1 LENLFQRY
9 LEESFRNPER
19 KGQGSFAP
27 VVTISREYGC
37 PSKLIGQLLV
47 KTLNNLHP
55 PGKEPLW
62 HFINKEVIE
71 ESARELKIPEI
82 QVSSLLTA
90 EDKGVV
96 LDIITFSSSYG
107 GSHRVR
113 KTVEKV
119 IRTFASRGHLVL
131 VGRAGVAVLRD
142 FPNSLHIRLHAPSD
156 WRMHEISQRKGIPD
170 KEALQTLLDIDMKR
184 TKLIE
189 TILGRPIDA
198 ALFDASFNCKYLSH
212 EEIVQAIIRVMEI
225 RKMA

>member
-9 LEESFRNPER
+9 LEESFRNPVR
-19 KGQGSFAP
+19 KGQGLFAP

-37 PSKLIGQLLV
+37 PSKLIGHLLV
-47 KTLNNLHP
+47 KTLNNRHSL
-55 PGKEPLW
+55 GKEPLW

-71 ESARELKIPEI
+71 EAARELNIPEI

-96 LDIITFSSSYG
+96 HDLITFSNSYG

-119 IRTFASRGHLVL
+119 LRDFALRGHLVL

-142 FPNSLHIRLHAPSD
+142 FPNSLHIKLHAPVD
-156 WRMHEISQRKGIPD
+156 WRKHEISQRKGISE
-170 KEALQTLLDIDMKR
+170 KEALQALMDIDMKR

-189 TILGRPIDA
+189 TILGRPIDTT
-198 ALFDASFNCKYLSH
+198 LFDASFNCKYLTH
-212 EEIVQAIIRVMEI
+212 EEIVQAIIRVLEV